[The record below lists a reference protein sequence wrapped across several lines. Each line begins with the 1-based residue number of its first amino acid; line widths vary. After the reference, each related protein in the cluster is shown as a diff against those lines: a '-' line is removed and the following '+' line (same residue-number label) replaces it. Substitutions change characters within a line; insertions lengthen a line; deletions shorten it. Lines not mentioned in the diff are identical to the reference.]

1 MATLGRIGQLRLA
14 AAAVSLSIV
23 MVQPAVGAPTVKGD
37 AVAWAEVVAALKK
50 QYATAFRGKSAETGT
65 SMIIEFAPHGSQHV
79 ILQGYPD
86 MIAPEIIT
94 VGNTSWKRDHNGK
107 WNCADPLR
115 LSPADTVPLWDRKG
129 EVSVTRIPDR
139 VIGGMPTHGYAYT
152 QTFESAGIPLTTK
165 EKLYVGV
172 QTGLPLR
179 QMTETGKTTS
189 TFDYYDYGAKITIT
203 PPCS

>member
-86 MIAPEIIT
+86 MIAPEMIT
-94 VGNTSWKRDHNGK
+94 VGHTFWKRDHNSK

-129 EVSVTRIPDR
+129 EVSVTRIPDLM
-139 VIGGMPTHGYAYT
+139 IGGMPTHGYA
-152 QTFESAGIPLTTK
+152 
-165 EKLYVGV
+165 
-172 QTGLPLR
+172 
-179 QMTETGKTTS
+179 
-189 TFDYYDYGAKITIT
+189 
-203 PPCS
+203 